1 MTQLLA
7 TAGTIL
13 VEASP
18 LDTLWG
24 IGYDAKHPRAANKKT
39 WRGTN
44 WLGYILTELRE
55 VFLSAEVFDEFASN
69 F

>member
-18 LDTLWG
+18 WDTLWG
-24 IGYDAKHPRAANKKT
+24 IGYDAKHPRAATKKT
-39 WRGTN
+39 WRGKN

-55 VFLSAEVFDEFASN
+55 VFLSAEVFEEFASN